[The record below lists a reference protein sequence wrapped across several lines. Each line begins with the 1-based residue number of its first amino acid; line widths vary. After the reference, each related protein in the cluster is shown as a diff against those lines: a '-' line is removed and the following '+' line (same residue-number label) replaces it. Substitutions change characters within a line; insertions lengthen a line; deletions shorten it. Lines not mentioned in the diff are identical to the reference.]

1 MSPGPTHDPPA
12 VLELVRVRLPLRT
25 PLESAHGTE
34 RERDV
39 VLVRA
44 MSDDGAE
51 GWGECSALSRPTYTH
66 EYTAGAWVVL
76 RDELGPAAVA
86 GAPADV
92 RTHPMAAAAL
102 DTALVD
108 LSLRRRGANLAVHLG
123 ADRSALRRGAV
134 VGVAASVD
142 ELVATAA
149 EHVASGA
156 VLLKAKVRPGWD
168 VEPLRALR
176 AAWPDLAL
184 AADANGS
191 YDEGTVPLQAFE
203 DLGLVYLEQPVHADA
218 LAASAAVAARAG
230 FPVALDESAASRQ
243 GIETA
248 LAVGAGSVINVK
260 PARLGG
266 VATALEAARLAV
278 GRGARCFVGGMLET
292 GVGRAAAVCVAACDA
307 FDLPTDLGPSVQYFD
322 DDLTDAIVTDDEG
335 RLLVPEGPGLGVVP
349 RPERL
354 AATAVDRCTL
364 RRR

>member
-12 VLELVRVRLPLRT
+12 ALELVRVRLPLRT
-25 PLESAHGTE
+25 PLASAHGTE
-34 RERDV
+34 RDRDV

-44 MSDDGAE
+44 TSDDGAE

-66 EYTAGAWVVL
+66 EYTAGAWAVL
-76 RDELGPAAVA
+76 RDELGPAALA
-86 GAPADV
+86 GTPADV

-108 LSLRRRGANLAVHLG
+108 LLLRRRGINLAVDLG
-123 ADRSALRRGAV
+123 ADRSALRRAAV
-134 VGVAASVD
+134 IGVADNVD
-142 ELVATAA
+142 ELVAAA
-149 EHVASGA
+149 AGHVARGA

-176 AAWPDLAL
+176 TAWPDLAL

-191 YDEGTVPLQAFE
+191 YDEDTVPLQAFA

-218 LAASAAVAARAG
+218 LAASATVAARAG
-230 FPVALDESAASRQ
+230 VPVALDESAASLQ
-243 GIETA
+243 GIEAA

-266 VATALEAARLAV
+266 LATALEAARLAA
-278 GRGARCFVGGMLET
+278 ARDARSFVGGMLET
-292 GVGRAAAVCVAACDA
+292 GVGRAAALCLAACDA
-307 FDLPTDLGPSVQYFD
+307 FDLPTDLGPSEQYFD
-322 DDLTDAIVTDDEG
+322 DDVTEAIVTDEEG
-335 RLLVPEGPGLGVVP
+335 RVLVPDGPGLGVTP